1 MHWQLPGLELHYVN
15 LIEVTAPGLDM
26 KFLDT
31 KVRPYL
37 EHSFSG
43 EQRTT
48 ASWQARFLLLL
59 SQSNHQLPWRSSR
72 RRAQAQLAQLAQF
85 LPDRGRGG
93 L

>member
-48 ASWQARFLLLL
+48 ASWQAPTAPP

-72 RRAQAQLAQLAQF
+72 RRAQAQLAQLAQC
-85 LPDRGRGG
+85 LPDRGRGR